1 MKFLADTVEEERTLC
16 KKKHETASY
25 RIFDICRGL
34 SGCDCTEY
42 AGQRPVVIEFR
53 SLKGIKGDIIL
64 PTGKNFAILIVLI
77 LVGMV
82 MVDDGIARL
91 IHWILLR

>member
-1 MKFLADTVEEERTLC
+1 M
-16 KKKHETASY
+16 
-25 RIFDICRGL
+25 
-34 SGCDCTEY
+34 
-42 AGQRPVVIEFR
+42 VIEFR